1 MRRALA
7 IVAALALTAMVPG
20 CGDGGGRA
28 ENKPLLIHVGGTMKP
43 VMDKVA
49 AQYTARTGRA
59 VEINSAGSGELLA
72 HIAHPAPVLSI
83 SNAQHEELL
92 RLFAKR
98 DRTAVAACVR
108 EHLLGTERIL
118 SGLLP

>member
-1 MRRALA
+1 VLAAERASEPELAGLRRHVETMREVGDFSVYRQADVFFH
-7 IVAALALTAMVPG
+7 IGVAEASRSTRLLSAMTEVQ
-20 CGDGGGRA
+20 
-28 ENKPLLIHVGGTMKP
+28 
-43 VMDKVA
+43 
-49 AQYTARTGRA
+49 AQM
-59 VEINSAGSGELLA
+59 GELLA